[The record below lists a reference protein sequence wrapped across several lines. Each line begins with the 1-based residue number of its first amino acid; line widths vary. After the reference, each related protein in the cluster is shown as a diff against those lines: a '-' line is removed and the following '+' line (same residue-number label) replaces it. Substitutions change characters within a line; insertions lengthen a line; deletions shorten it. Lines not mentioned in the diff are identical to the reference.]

1 MSVNL
6 RRLRAFVTV
15 AHTRSVTEAARELHL
30 TPPAVT
36 KGVRELESELAVEL
50 FRRTSSGMLLTPAGE
65 VFHLHAERALSEIE
79 HGREEVRLLMGGV
92 GGRVAIGATS
102 EAAINVLP
110 IALGRLIER
119 RPQIEV
125 SMAGGTFESLARGVR
140 TGELDFFLGVAP
152 VEGAGGNLTSE
163 PLYSDELQVVAR
175 PGHPLASRDALGLAD
190 LAGYRWIQSTSDG
203 PLTHLLRNSFAHAV
217 VAFPENSI
225 VIEPL
230 SSMRAILR
238 RTDLVAAATS
248 VRVLEELELG
258 QLIALPIPLPQTR
271 HVVSIV
277 RRDEA
282 YLSAWAKELIALLK
296 RIAGELGVGV

>member
-6 RRLRAFVTV
+6 RRLKAFVTV

-36 KGVRELESELAVEL
+36 KGVRELETELAVEL

-65 VFHLHAERALSEIE
+65 VFHLHAERALSEVE
-79 HGREEVRLLMGGV
+79 RGREEVRLLMGGV
-92 GGRVAIGATS
+92 GGRVSIGATS

-125 SMAGGTFESLARGVR
+125 SMAGGTFDSLSRAVR
-140 TGELDFFLGVAP
+140 AGELDFFLGVAP
-152 VEGAGGNLTSE
+152 AAGASANLATES
-163 PLYSDELQVVAR
+163 LYSDELQVVAR
-175 PGHPLASRDALGLAD
+175 PDHPLASLPSLGLGD
-190 LAGYRWIQSTSDG
+190 LGAYRWIQSSSDG
-203 PLTHLLRNSFAHAV
+203 PLTHLLRASFADV
-217 VAFPENSI
+217 GVPFPENSI

-248 VRVLEELELG
+248 VRVREELALG
-258 QLIALPIPLPQTR
+258 QLVALPIPLPKTR
-271 HVVSIV
+271 HIVSIV
-277 RRDEA
+277 RRDET
-282 YLSAWAKELIALLK
+282 YMSGWAKELISLLK
-296 RIAGELGVGV
+296 RVSVELGVSL